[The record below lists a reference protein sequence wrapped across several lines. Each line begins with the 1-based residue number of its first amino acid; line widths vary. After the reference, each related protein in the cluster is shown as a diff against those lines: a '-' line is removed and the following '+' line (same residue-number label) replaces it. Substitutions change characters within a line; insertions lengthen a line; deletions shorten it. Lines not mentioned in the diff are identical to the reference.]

1 MTSLGKRA
9 AEFIR
14 QNDPFGDHFSVRDLQ
29 ELAGEPTQLP
39 EQCPV
44 CGGDCAVA
52 NPPVMNCPLRSEE
65 DAQPPLK
72 PLLDPVLPGETRR
85 EYLARVG

>member
-44 CGGDCAVA
+44 CGGDCAAA
-52 NPPVMNCPLRSEE
+52 NPPVTNCPLRSELE
-65 DAQPPLK
+65 PLRLE
-72 PLLDPVLPGETRR
+72 PLLWPGETRS